1 MNKFEFRGNVLVGM
15 GRIGWRDL
23 RLEKGALLGDNSS
36 CSSAR
41 SYFKRGAQ
49 KWSNQR
55 ERESKEGQYTTHIK
69 TI

>member
-1 MNKFEFRGNVLVGM
+1 MTTISRTYSSVSKFFCEGIHSKALSRDMDKFEFRGNVLVGM

-41 SYFKRGAQ
+41 S
-49 KWSNQR
+49 
-55 ERESKEGQYTTHIK
+55 
-69 TI
+69 